1 VIAQVLSDMGG
12 ERAALLILL
21 VVGHVFGDF
30 LLQTRWM
37 ARRKERHWGVL
48 LLHVAVV
55 FVAHAVVLW
64 PFLSW
69 RLVAGL
75 LGLSIL
81 HLVFDA
87 ARARLCGRWG
97 ASLAAFFVDQTLHL
111 GAAFI
116 LWRLVVNW
124 TGGVASE
131 WSPTAMWLTW
141 YARWSAVAA
150 AYVFNGR
157 GGTRIVRG
165 VLERFPK
172 AVPTDADGGEDEY
185 EMGRTIGNLERYLAL
200 TLVLFNQWAAL
211 GLIMAVKAIARF
223 PEFTRRRH
231 KDFAEYYLIG
241 TLTSVLVA
249 LASGIIVGM
258 TMLWVR

>member
-1 VIAQVLSDMGG
+1 MIAQLLSDMGG
-12 ERAALLILL
+12 EPAALLILL

-30 LLQTRWM
+30 LVQNQWI
-37 ARRKERHWGVL
+37 ASRKEQHWGVL
-48 LLHVAVV
+48 LLHVGLV
-55 FVAHAVVLW
+55 FVAHAAVLW

-69 RLVAGL
+69 RLITGL
-75 LGLSIL
+75 LGLSVL
-81 HLVFDA
+81 HLVIDA
-87 ARARLCGRWG
+87 ARARACGRWG
-97 ASLAAFFVDQTLHL
+97 ASLAAFFVDQVLHL
-111 GAAFI
+111 GAGFI
-116 LWRLVVNW
+116 LWRLVISW
-124 TGGVASE
+124 TGGVASA
-131 WSPTAMWLTW
+131 WSPTVAWLTW
-141 YARWSAVAA
+141 YARWSMVAA

-172 AVPTDADGGEDEY
+172 AVPSEADGGENEY
-185 EMGRTIGNLERYLAL
+185 EMGRTIGSLERYLAL

-223 PEFTRRRH
+223 PEFTRQRH

-249 LASGIIVGM
+249 LASGIIVGL
-258 TMLWVR
+258 TMLWVH